1 MSYREDIWRFEALNE
16 QEAVDQRLML
26 EWIRRDGDAIL
37 RRENL
42 GAHMTASALV
52 LNPART
58 KVLLVFHNQFLSWSW
73 VGGHTD
79 GEADL
84 LGAAVREALEETGL
98 TRADPMPRGIVSRDV
113 LPVWGQKKNGRY
125 VPSHLHL
132 NAAFALSA
140 PETQPLRVKPD
151 ENSGVRW
158 VSVKQLEQYVTEPP
172 MLSIYEKILGRLAC
186 L

>member
-73 VGGHTD
+73 VGRAHRRRSRSAGRRRA
-79 GEADL
+79 G
-84 LGAAVREALEETGL
+84 GARGN
-98 TRADPMPRGIVSRDV
+98 RADPRRSPDPRDCFRWMSC
-113 LPVWGQKKNGRY
+113 RY
-125 VPSHLHL
+125 GATRKTAGMCRPIC
-132 NAAFALSA
+132 
-140 PETQPLRVKPD
+140 T
-151 ENSGVRW
+151 
-158 VSVKQLEQYVTEPP
+158 
-172 MLSIYEKILGRLAC
+172 
-186 L
+186 